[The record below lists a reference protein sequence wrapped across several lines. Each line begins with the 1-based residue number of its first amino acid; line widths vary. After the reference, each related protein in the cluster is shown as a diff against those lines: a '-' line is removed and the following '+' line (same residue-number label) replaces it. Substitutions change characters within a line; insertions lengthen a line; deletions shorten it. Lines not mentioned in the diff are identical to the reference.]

1 MRMRS
6 TGNSCYMSIWF
17 AVLKL
22 LDKYYDDDDDG
33 KKVTLY
39 FEIDNLLQIELNI
52 IVAVAVAAVVV
63 LPFTVN
69 QVTWTHN
76 LSK

>member
-1 MRMRS
+1 M
-6 TGNSCYMSIWF
+6 
-17 AVLKL
+17 LKL

-63 LPFTVN
+63 LPFTIN
-69 QVTWTHN
+69 QVHWT
-76 LSK
+76 

>member
-1 MRMRS
+1 M
-6 TGNSCYMSIWF
+6 
-17 AVLKL
+17 LKL
-22 LDKYYDDDDDG
+22 LDKYYDDDDDDDG

-69 QVTWTHN
+69 QVHWT
-76 LSK
+76 